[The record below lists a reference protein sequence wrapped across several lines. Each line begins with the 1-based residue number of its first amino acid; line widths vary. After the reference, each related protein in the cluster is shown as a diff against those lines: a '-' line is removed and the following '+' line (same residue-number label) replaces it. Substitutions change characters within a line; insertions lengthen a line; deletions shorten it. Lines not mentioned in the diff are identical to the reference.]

1 MPAAPAVPETAPA
14 AQPAAAAPQFLPL
27 VPDCLMAA
35 SLTES
40 QVCSLVL
47 KFLLNQINA
56 SGREVAEQIA
66 LPFCLVE
73 KLLAQMKTDQL
84 VVHKGSVAFGDY
96 VFQLTQAGV
105 ETGRRHFQH
114 CSYYGAAPVSLQDYI
129 NSVYAQSVTNQRPT
143 IEALSGVFEDLLL
156 NSALHNQIGQAIH
169 AGQAFFLYGAP
180 GNGKTSIAER
190 VTRAFG
196 RTIWL
201 PRAIEVDGEI
211 IRVFDPCKHTEVQVP
226 AETVDRMKIDRRWVC
241 VERPTL
247 VVGGE
252 LTMSQLEITRNT
264 ATGIS
269 EAPLQMKS
277 NCGTLVI
284 DDFGRQRI
292 GTAELLNRWIV
303 PLDRR
308 YDYLNLP
315 SGKTI
320 QVPFD
325 QLLVFS
331 TNLEPRDL
339 VDEAFLRRIPYKIEV
354 FDPSEHEF
362 RELFRMYADQYGIA
376 HCDAAV
382 AYLIENYYRRAG
394 RSFRFCHPRDLL
406 LQVRNYCNY
415 NQLPLAMSADKF
427 DLAVRN
433 YFAVMG

>member
-1 MPAAPAVPETAPA
+1 MSHRNYIVNRGQREPRFTVER
-14 AQPAAAAPQFLPL
+14 QAAAAELALGEAL
-27 VPDCLMAA
+27 VRRRHEWGSTLAQ
-35 SLTES
+35 L
-40 QVCSLVL
+40 
-47 KFLLNQINA
+47 
-56 SGREVAEQIA
+56 AEQ
-66 LPFCLVE
+66 
-73 KLLAQMKTDQL
+73 
-84 VVHKGSVAFGDY
+84 
-96 VFQLTQAGV
+96 
-105 ETGRRHFQH
+105 TG
-114 CSYYGAAPVSLQDYI
+114 
-129 NSVYAQSVTNQRPT
+129 
-143 IEALSGVFEDLLL
+143 
-156 NSALHNQIGQAIH
+156 
-169 AGQAFFLYGAP
+169 
-180 GNGKTSIAER
+180 IAEER
-190 VTRAFG
+190 
-196 RTIWL
+196 L
-201 PRAIEVDGEI
+201 EAIEEGESMT
-211 IRVFDPCKHTEVQVP
+211 FHEVLWLLHALEVSMS
-226 AETVDRMKIDRRWVC
+226 ADAVDRMQIDRRWVC

-269 EAPLQMKS
+269 EAPLQIKS

-284 DDFGRQRI
+284 DDFGRQRMSI
-292 GTAELLNRWIV
+292 AELLNRWIV

-362 RELFRMYADQYGIA
+362 RDLFRMYAERFGFEPCEASVD
-376 HCDAAV
+376 
-382 AYLIENYYRRAG
+382 YLIENHYRRAA
-394 RSFRFCHPRDLL
+394 RPFRFCHPRDLL
-406 LQVRNYCNY
+406 LQVRNYCQY
-415 NQLPLAMSADKF
+415 NRLPIVMSPEKF